1 MYPPAFHL
9 SFPFFLHYLIPPF
22 FLRLS
27 TIQDADK
34 IVVLDQGRVAEEGN
48 HRALLEGGGGR
59 YAEMWEMQQRHHAM
73 KNEEEGEEE
82 EARRLKRKA
91 AYDLRMQNSGKK

>member
-1 MYPPAFHL
+1 MRFVPISLSLISFLCTFHFSL
-9 SFPFFLHYLIPPF
+9 S
-22 FLRLS
+22 LRLS

-59 YAEMWEMQQRHHAM
+59 YAEMWEMQQQHHAM
-73 KNEEEGEEE
+73 KNEEQGEEE